1 MDIMNKLIST
11 LICWIIWVPLAMAA
25 NHLEMEFNLLSNRDG
40 LSNGQVNTIL
50 QDKQGYV
57 WFGTQSGL
65 DRYDGFRFKNFF
77 YNNLDVSSLA
87 NNSVD
92 EIQQDILGNL
102 WVHTDVGYCIYQYS
116 NEKFDRNPEKWLKK
130 IGIEGYPQKVFI
142 EANKN
147 MWFVMYGKGVFFLN
161 TKTMK
166 HKFFSFAQLG
176 VKDQKEV
183 ACVTEQQ
190 GTAVFSFR
198 NGTLCR
204 VDGLKGKVLWV
215 NRHLT
220 QTYHI
225 KDETVYTF
233 IDCHNNY
240 WVLSNDFVYVYS
252 SLRKRWYDG
261 MGTFIRSIGIS
272 MPTDNK
278 ILIRDIA
285 YDRKNR
291 LWIATDHDGLFVLDL
306 EGRKCKQY
314 VKREGMTG
322 SIPDNSLQK
331 VIIDRNDAVWIG
343 TNKNGVA
350 YYSQSSTKFST
361 IYLGD
366 VCTITQDKLGNYWCG
381 TNDAGIICY
390 NPNTGEQTR
399 YGKAQTGLTSDI
411 VISSVT
417 MSDGSMYFGTFNGG
431 MTCYRNGQ
439 WKAYQMSQNGLAQQN
454 IWALAEDKHHR
465 LLIGTLGGGF
475 QIMDTRKETFK
486 TFKIENSKIPSN
498 YINSL
503 APMANGDVLIG
514 HSQNVTVMNVDT
526 YKMTNYLTAKGGR
539 SFPSP
544 GINHA
549 ICDSRGLFWM
559 ATPAGVTMYD
569 PKTGQMEILND
580 QNGTQG
586 AVGCAVVEDKAHT
599 IWLVSE
605 FIVSHVKLSKDNRGK
620 WEVNMTSYNYMDGLQ
635 NGHFNYRAAFLTQEG
650 KLIVGGQDGIN
661 VIDTQ
666 MERKPRK
673 HVKALFSGLVLFD
686 HPLAAGEEYEGR
698 VVFDKALDEC
708 RKLNLSYKENA
719 FTIQL
724 ASTDVTVPSRNRFM
738 YRMRGVTDKWMMTPL
753 GRPEVTFTNL
763 SPGTYTLQ
771 VKVVNGDGTVGDDVS
786 ELVIDVNPPFYLSI
800 WAYLLYVCLAFLLI
814 YFYRKRT
821 IEKQKIIFEK
831 EKMEENI
838 RKDRELNELKLNFFT
853 NVSHELRTPLTLII
867 SPLLNMIKKE
877 EDEVK
882 KHKLEMIHRN
892 ADRLLQLVN
901 QILDFRKIEQSE
913 GKLTLTLVEVVSYVE
928 NICRSFQLLANNKIR
943 LNFTSSVSQL
953 LMEFDVDKL
962 GKIVNNLLSNAYKF
976 TPDHGSVTVS
986 LSVVKSLIIN
996 GSAKDVLQI
1005 QVADTG
1011 KGISDEDKRH
1021 IFDRFYQ
1028 VNGTEMQPYG
1038 GSGIGLNLVKAFAD
1052 LHGGNVTVADN
1063 PGGGT
1068 VFTVNIP
1075 LRQNSSIGKSQGG
1088 QVSPA
1093 DDASPVLLASAT
1105 FSASATSPASA
1116 ASVGSSNVPLDGSS
1130 KVPSEETVVSLK
1142 PKVLLVDDSDDFRE
1156 FMSEVLSE
1164 NYVVEE
1170 AVNGKEAWEKLQT
1183 QPLPDIIL
1191 SDVMM
1196 PEMDGNELCKLAKEN
1211 ELTADIPFVI
1221 LTARLASEHKKEGL
1235 ENGADEYITKPFDI
1249 DLLNL
1254 RIRNL
1259 MKWAKRKNANFSNAQ
1274 PLSATSATGHNAS
1287 YSDSSDDGTFHG
1299 HGMSMGTFASDGSLS
1314 AVGSMNSDIYQPGN
1328 HQGNGTP
1335 TALAEED
1342 APVVQEYVMTE
1353 GDKKFLRNV
1362 DIYIRDNMGDPDTG
1376 VESMSSHLCISR
1388 VQLYKRMVSLTGTTP
1403 SEYLRAK
1410 RIHWAEELLRT
1421 GDYTVSEIAYKVG
1434 FNNPRYFSKYFQ
1446 DEYGMTPSQYKK
1458 KIFG

>member
-1 MDIMNKLIST
+1 
-11 LICWIIWVPLAMAA
+11 
-25 NHLEMEFNLLSNRDG
+25 
-40 LSNGQVNTIL
+40 
-50 QDKQGYV
+50 
-57 WFGTQSGL
+57 
-65 DRYDGFRFKNFF
+65 
-77 YNNLDVSSLA
+77 
-87 NNSVD
+87 
-92 EIQQDILGNL
+92 
-102 WVHTDVGYCIYQYS
+102 
-116 NEKFDRNPEKWLKK
+116 
-130 IGIEGYPQKVFI
+130 
-142 EANKN
+142 
-147 MWFVMYGKGVFFLN
+147 
-161 TKTMK
+161 
-166 HKFFSFAQLG
+166 
-176 VKDQKEV
+176 
-183 ACVTEQQ
+183 
-190 GTAVFSFR
+190 
-198 NGTLCR
+198 
-204 VDGLKGKVLWV
+204 
-215 NRHLT
+215 
-220 QTYHI
+220 
-225 KDETVYTF
+225 
-233 IDCHNNY
+233 
-240 WVLSNDFVYVYS
+240 
-252 SLRKRWYDG
+252 
-261 MGTFIRSIGIS
+261 
-272 MPTDNK
+272 
-278 ILIRDIA
+278 
-285 YDRKNR
+285 
-291 LWIATDHDGLFVLDL
+291 
-306 EGRKCKQY
+306 
-314 VKREGMTG
+314 
-322 SIPDNSLQK
+322 
-331 VIIDRNDAVWIG
+331 
-343 TNKNGVA
+343 
-350 YYSQSSTKFST
+350 
-361 IYLGD
+361 
-366 VCTITQDKLGNYWCG
+366 
-381 TNDAGIICY
+381 
-390 NPNTGEQTR
+390 
-399 YGKAQTGLTSDI
+399 
-411 VISSVT
+411 
-417 MSDGSMYFGTFNGG
+417 
-431 MTCYRNGQ
+431 
-439 WKAYQMSQNGLAQQN
+439 
-454 IWALAEDKHHR
+454 
-465 LLIGTLGGGF
+465 
-475 QIMDTRKETFK
+475 
-486 TFKIENSKIPSN
+486 
-498 YINSL
+498 
-503 APMANGDVLIG
+503 
-514 HSQNVTVMNVDT
+514 
-526 YKMTNYLTAKGGR
+526 
-539 SFPSP
+539 
-544 GINHA
+544 
-549 ICDSRGLFWM
+549 
-559 ATPAGVTMYD
+559 
-569 PKTGQMEILND
+569 MEILND

-586 AVGCAVVEDKAHT
+586 AVGCSVVEDKAHT

-620 WEVNMTSYNYMDGLQ
+620 WDVSMTSYNYMDGLQ

-661 VIDTQ
+661 IIDTQ
-666 MERKPRK
+666 MKRKPRR
-673 HVKALFSGLVLFD
+673 HVKALFCGLVLFD

-814 YFYRKRT
+814 YFFRKRAL
-821 IEKQKIIFEK
+821 EKQKMIFEK

-882 KHKLEMIHRN
+882 RHKLEMIHRN

-928 NICRSFQLLANNKIR
+928 NICHSFQLLANNKIR

-976 TPDHGSVTVS
+976 TPDNGCVTVS
-986 LSVVKSLIIN
+986 LSVVKGLVIN

-1038 GSGIGLNLVKAFAD
+1038 GSGIGLNLVKAFAN
-1052 LHGGNVTVADN
+1052 LHGGNVSVADN

-1075 LRQNSSIGKSQGG
+1075 LRQDSSIGKSQDG
-1088 QVSPA
+1088 QVNPVVA
-1093 DDASPVLLASAT
+1093 ASSASSALV
-1105 FSASATSPASA
+1105 ASATSATLGSSSESSVASSA
-1116 ASVGSSNVPLDGSS
+1116 ESSIQTNGTTTVSSDGSSSVTSGGSSNVPLDSSS

-1196 PEMDGNELCKLAKEN
+1196 PEMDGNELCKLAKGN
-1211 ELTADIPFVI
+1211 ELTADIPFVM

-1274 PLSATSATGHNAS
+1274 PLSATSATGHDALS
-1287 YSDSSDDGTFHG
+1287 SGSSDDGTFHG

-1314 AVGSMNSDIYQPGN
+1314 AVDSMNSDIYQPGN
-1328 HQGNGTP
+1328 QQGNGTL
-1335 TALAEED
+1335 TAQAEEGT
-1342 APVVQEYVMTE
+1342 PVEQEYVMTE

>member
-1 MDIMNKLIST
+1 
-11 LICWIIWVPLAMAA
+11 
-25 NHLEMEFNLLSNRDG
+25 
-40 LSNGQVNTIL
+40 
-50 QDKQGYV
+50 
-57 WFGTQSGL
+57 
-65 DRYDGFRFKNFF
+65 
-77 YNNLDVSSLA
+77 
-87 NNSVD
+87 
-92 EIQQDILGNL
+92 
-102 WVHTDVGYCIYQYS
+102 
-116 NEKFDRNPEKWLKK
+116 
-130 IGIEGYPQKVFI
+130 
-142 EANKN
+142 
-147 MWFVMYGKGVFFLN
+147 
-161 TKTMK
+161 
-166 HKFFSFAQLG
+166 
-176 VKDQKEV
+176 
-183 ACVTEQQ
+183 
-190 GTAVFSFR
+190 
-198 NGTLCR
+198 
-204 VDGLKGKVLWV
+204 
-215 NRHLT
+215 
-220 QTYHI
+220 
-225 KDETVYTF
+225 
-233 IDCHNNY
+233 
-240 WVLSNDFVYVYS
+240 
-252 SLRKRWYDG
+252 
-261 MGTFIRSIGIS
+261 
-272 MPTDNK
+272 
-278 ILIRDIA
+278 
-285 YDRKNR
+285 
-291 LWIATDHDGLFVLDL
+291 
-306 EGRKCKQY
+306 
-314 VKREGMTG
+314 
-322 SIPDNSLQK
+322 
-331 VIIDRNDAVWIG
+331 
-343 TNKNGVA
+343 
-350 YYSQSSTKFST
+350 
-361 IYLGD
+361 
-366 VCTITQDKLGNYWCG
+366 
-381 TNDAGIICY
+381 
-390 NPNTGEQTR
+390 
-399 YGKAQTGLTSDI
+399 
-411 VISSVT
+411 
-417 MSDGSMYFGTFNGG
+417 
-431 MTCYRNGQ
+431 
-439 WKAYQMSQNGLAQQN
+439 
-454 IWALAEDKHHR
+454 
-465 LLIGTLGGGF
+465 
-475 QIMDTRKETFK
+475 
-486 TFKIENSKIPSN
+486 
-498 YINSL
+498 
-503 APMANGDVLIG
+503 
-514 HSQNVTVMNVDT
+514 
-526 YKMTNYLTAKGGR
+526 
-539 SFPSP
+539 
-544 GINHA
+544 
-549 ICDSRGLFWM
+549 
-559 ATPAGVTMYD
+559 
-569 PKTGQMEILND
+569 MEILND

-586 AVGCAVVEDKAHT
+586 AVGCSVVEDKAHT

-620 WEVNMTSYNYMDGLQ
+620 WDVSMTSYNYMDGLQ

-661 VIDTQ
+661 IIDTQ
-666 MERKPRK
+666 MKRKPRR

-763 SPGTYTLQ
+763 SPDTYTLQ

-800 WAYLLYVCLAFLLI
+800 WAYLLYVCLAFLLF

-877 EDEVK
+877 EDEAK

-986 LSVVKSLIIN
+986 LSVVKELVIN

-1075 LRQNSSIGKSQGG
+1075 LRQDSSIGKSQDG
-1088 QVSPA
+1088 QVNPVVA
-1093 DDASPVLLASAT
+1093 ASSAS
-1105 FSASATSPASA
+1105 SDLVASATSATLGSSSESSVASSA
-1116 ASVGSSNVPLDGSS
+1116 ESSIQTNGTTTVPSDGSSSVASVGSSNVPLDSSS

-1142 PKVLLVDDSDDFRE
+1142 PKILLVDDSDDFRE

-1196 PEMDGNELCKLAKEN
+1196 PEMDGNELCKLAKGN
-1211 ELTADIPFVI
+1211 ELTADIPFVM

-1274 PLSATSATGHNAS
+1274 PLSATSATEHDAS
-1287 YSDSSDDGTFHG
+1287 SSDSSDDGTFHG